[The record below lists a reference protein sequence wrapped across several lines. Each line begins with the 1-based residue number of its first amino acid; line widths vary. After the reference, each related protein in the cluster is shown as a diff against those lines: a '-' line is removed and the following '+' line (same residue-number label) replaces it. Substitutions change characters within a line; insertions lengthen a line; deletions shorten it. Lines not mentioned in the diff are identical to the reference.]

1 MKMQKE
7 IKEMKSVL
15 ESLPEKT
22 ERIVLKGNDDVAV
35 SLGRSLERLEERID
49 ASESR
54 IYSRLSDIE
63 DEINTELKALRLAIM
78 GEGEGATDGK

>member
-22 ERIVLKGNDDVAV
+22 EQIVLKGNDDVAV
-35 SLGRSLERLEERID
+35 SLGRSLERLEERTD

-63 DEINTELKALRLAIM
+63 DEINAELKALRLAIM
-78 GEGEGATDGK
+78 GEGATDGE